1 MLPGYHPR
9 REGRA
14 AYEAVAPAAVIAHA
28 RRLLRLRPRARCL
41 LPTAHCPWPTRLGLG
56 HPDPSPNDNP
66 TPTPTPTPTP
76 NPNPR
81 RVLLLTNSGVLVEVQ
96 QLQAAQLHYTILRY
110 DTTGYRPRAG
120 VLRSLAI
127 LQVAL
132 LHYRPVV

>member
-1 MLPGYHPR
+1 MRLWLPLPSSPMLGGCCVCGPVRG
-9 REGRA
+9 
-14 AYEAVAPAAVIAHA
+14 AY
-28 RRLLRLRPRARCL
+28 CL

-76 NPNPR
+76 NPR

-96 QLQAAQLHYTILRY
+96 QLQAAQLHYTILRH

-120 VLRSLAI
+120 VLRGLAI